1 MRRAALTPLNSP
13 HPSPLPVRRGE
24 GVASAA
30 SGVVYAA
37 DSPVGPPSRCLTE
50 RLTGRSCR
58 GRTKGVEIGNRLPKV
73 EGGRWKAVVGV
84 PGQ

>member
-50 RLTGRSCR
+50 RLVGRSCR
-58 GRTKGVEIGNRLPKV
+58 RRTKRVEIGNRLPKV
-73 EGGRWKAVVGV
+73 EGGGRGPWSVISDR
-84 PGQ
+84 